1 LRSDATATG
10 SVLLRNTGKKPVVIE
25 LGVLDA
31 RTSQT
36 GGSAF
41 AETGS
46 KPAAVGMW
54 ITLAQPKV
62 TLQPGAKKQVGFS
75 IQVPESVEPGQHLAG
90 ITAYVVKN
98 PAKDGKQTG
107 ASIVVQTRYVIAV
120 QVDVPGTWTPS
131 MKIPAVSLLEQ
142 PSGTVIGVSIRND
155 GDTFVKPS
163 GSMTLSDSTGKRVLD
178 HPIKMD
184 TFVTNTE
191 VTYPVALHDGLKP
204 GKYDVS
210 ARLTY
215 AKGKMAEYTGT
226 IEIKAPE
233 QPATAVAAPTRA
245 VGEAQQTP
253 PTGQPSAVVQPA
265 QPPSAT
271 TSPIQPWMIY
281 GLGGLLGAIALLLA
295 LNLLRGRG
303 QKRSA

>member
-1 LRSDATATG
+1 VHLRPFAVAIIVLSILLSSLLSSLSSPLILHAQSEENEPRFSISPVATKTPASVKNGYFVYKLRSGATATG

-25 LGVLDA
+25 LAVLDA

-46 KPAAVGMW
+46 KPAAVGTW

-62 TLQPGAKKQVGFS
+62 TLQPGAKKQIGFS
-75 IQVPESVEPGQHLAG
+75 IQVPESVERGQHLAG

-191 VTYPVALHDGLKP
+191 VTYPVPCTTDSSPANTT
-204 GKYDVS
+204 S
-210 ARLTY
+210 AR
-215 AKGKMAEYTGT
+215 G
-226 IEIKAPE
+226 
-233 QPATAVAAPTRA
+233 
-245 VGEAQQTP
+245 
-253 PTGQPSAVVQPA
+253 
-265 QPPSAT
+265 
-271 TSPIQPWMIY
+271 
-281 GLGGLLGAIALLLA
+281 
-295 LNLLRGRG
+295 
-303 QKRSA
+303 